1 MVLSL
6 FTANFIPTV
15 TVLMQTYLAFL
26 YITDTVE
33 RLEFKPPAKAYAARN
48 EEIYAI
54 NVMLKEIKSRSLQL

>member
-33 RLEFKPPAKAYAARN
+33 RLEFKPPAKAYAA
-48 EEIYAI
+48 
-54 NVMLKEIKSRSLQL
+54 